1 MTAQMLTQ
9 IIGAMGRNGDS
20 TIGHLTKGD
29 VVIPRQIVMQNPEFL
44 TKLKKAM
51 ADGESDYR
59 THIVGSGYENR
70 NPHTGAPE
78 FNWLSNAWHGITHN
92 PISSIASIVAAPF
105 TGGTSLLGLGLNA
118 AKGIDAGSP
127 TQPAQA
133 AAPALAA
140 AAPLPAP
147 NLGAVADPFTPTR
160 PTASAQP
167 AGLFGS
173 SVGGQSF
180 GTLDPTQQRSYL
192 ATQGSQGGGLGGDE
206 KDYYMNLLQR
216 NLIDENGQQQN
227 INTALL
233 PVERNYLS
241 SLGLPTGNTK
251 DFLQALQQPKAS

>member
-1 MTAQMLTQ
+1 MLTQ

-29 VVIPRQIVMQNPEFL
+29 VVVPRQIVMQNPEFL

-78 FNWLSNAWHGITHN
+78 FNWLSNAWHGITNN
-92 PISSIASIVAAPF
+92 PISSIASIAAAPF

-118 AKGIDAGSP
+118 AKGVDAGM
-127 TQPAQA
+127 QPKPQA
-133 AAPALAA
+133 AAAQAPTAA
-140 AAPLPAP
+140 ALPAP
-147 NLGAVADPFTPTR
+147 NLGTVAEPFTPKR
-160 PTASAQP
+160 PDAATQP
-167 AGLFGS
+167 FGLFSS
-173 SVGGQSF
+173 SVGGQQFS
-180 GTLDPTQQRSYL
+180 TLDPTQQRSYL
-192 ATQGSQGGGLGGDE
+192 ATQGSQGGGLGDDA
-206 KDYYMNLLQR
+206 KSYYMNLLQR

-241 SLGLPTGNTK
+241 TLGLPTGNTQ
-251 DFLQALQQPKAS
+251 DFLQAVQHS